1 MYASPQTCPQP
12 VSPFDRLVR
21 GAALAP
27 AWHGPV
33 NPMINAVVEDSR
45 EVKPGACFVAVRG
58 TQADGH
64 DYVPAA
70 IRAGAA
76 AVVCERPVEVPPRVA
91 CLQVAEARGV
101 AGRLAA
107 TLYGLD
113 ELQNQGRFKVVG
125 ITGTNGKSTFCFLVR
140 SILQQADCRS
150 ALIGTVQYDL
160 CSRTIEA
167 NMTTPPAATLMS
179 YLAEAAGAGATHAVM
194 EVSSH
199 ALDQGR
205 CDGLRFAV
213 GVFSNLTGDHLD
225 YHKTMAAYL
234 QAKKRL
240 FDSLAADALAV
251 INAED
256 PAGEKMVTDCRARV
270 LRYGIADSPVPGLDV
285 YATVRKMTA
294 AGTRFDLTARY
305 PSRGEKFFTCEV
317 DSALVGRHNVQ
328 NCLAAAGACVA
339 LDIDPEVIAA
349 GLHAVRCV
357 PGRLQPVD
365 TGEAGFPVLVDYAH
379 TDDALANVLS
389 ALKPLTAG
397 RLIVVFGCGGD
408 RDRTK
413 RPRMARTAAKL
424 ADRIIVTS
432 DNPRTEDPTAIIADI
447 MTGFAPEDLPRVTVE
462 PDRRSAI
469 AMAIG
474 EASPG
479 DVVLLAGKGHETY
492 QIVGKQKFDF
502 DDAKVASEVLAQRI
516 TRTATSSV

>member
-1 MYASPQTCPQP
+1 MA
-12 VSPFDRLVR
+12 FDRLVR
-21 GAALAP
+21 GAGLARIW
-27 AWHGPV
+27 AGPV
-33 NPMINAVVEDSR
+33 NPTITAVTEDSR
-45 EVKPGACFVAVRG
+45 EVRPGACFVAVRG

-64 DYVPAA
+64 NYVGAA
-70 IRAGAA
+70 VRAGAV
-76 AVVCERPVEVPPRVA
+76 AVVSERAVEAGAGVA
-91 CLQVAEARGV
+91 CLQVEDARGA

-113 ELQNQGRFKVVG
+113 ELQKRGRFKVVG

-140 SILQQADCRS
+140 SILQRAGCRS

-167 NMTTPPAATLMS
+167 NMTTPPAAALMS
-179 YLAEAAGAGATHAVM
+179 YLAEAADHGATHAVM

-205 CDGLRFAV
+205 CDGVRFAV

-225 YHKTMAAYL
+225 YHKTMEAYL
-234 QAKKRL
+234 RAKKRL
-240 FDSLAADALAV
+240 FDGLDVEGLAV

-256 PAGEKMVTDCRARV
+256 PAGEKMVSDCRGRV
-270 LRYGIADSPVPGLDV
+270 LRYGIAGSAPADDGRLDV
-285 YATVRKMTA
+285 AATVRDMTA
-294 AGTRFDLTARY
+294 AGMRFDLTARY
-305 PSRGEKFFTCEV
+305 PARGGKVFTCSV

-328 NCLAAAGACVA
+328 NCLAAAGAAVA
-339 LDIDPEVIAA
+339 LDLDLEVIAA
-349 GLHAVRCV
+349 GLEAMRVV

-365 TGEAGFPVLVDYAH
+365 TGDAGFAVLVDYAH

-389 ALKPLTAG
+389 ALRPLTRG
-397 RLIVVFGCGGD
+397 RLIVLFGCGGD

-424 ADRIIVTS
+424 ADRIVVTS
-432 DNPRTEDPTAIIADI
+432 DNPRTEDPAAIIAEI
-447 MTGFAPEDLPRVTVE
+447 VTGFEPGDRAKVTIE
-462 PDRRSAI
+462 PDRRAAI
-469 AMAIG
+469 ELAIG
-474 EASPG
+474 GASAG

-502 DDAKVASEVLAQRI
+502 DDAKVASEVLEGVLR
-516 TRTATSSV
+516 S